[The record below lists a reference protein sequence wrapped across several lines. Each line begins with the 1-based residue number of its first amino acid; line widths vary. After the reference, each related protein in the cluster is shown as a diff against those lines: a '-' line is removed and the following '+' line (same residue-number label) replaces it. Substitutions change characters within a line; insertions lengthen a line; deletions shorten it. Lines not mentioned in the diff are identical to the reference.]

1 MKEGCFWLT
10 WWITAHAC
18 SSEMGAVKLARI
30 CCKERQPPG
39 SKLQPA
45 HPPGFTA
52 VLPNIFL
59 GHGNPPGWNAQ
70 DRLFNHSFCSKAVT
84 SDSHWNLPVT
94 EASFQLR
101 PRRRLATD
109 WHQPVRRGRALTVM
123 QGVRFQA

>member
-59 GHGNPPGWNAQ
+59 GHDNPPGWNAQ

-84 SDSHWNLPVT
+84 SDSLWNLPVT

-109 WHQPVRRGRALTVM
+109 
-123 QGVRFQA
+123 

>member
-59 GHGNPPGWNAQ
+59 GHDNPPGWNAQ

-84 SDSHWNLPVT
+84 SDSHFSGQLT
-94 EASFQLR
+94 ELEASFQLR

-109 WHQPVRRGRALTVM
+109 
-123 QGVRFQA
+123 